1 MGDDAMEYLDDL
13 AGGAPDLLDAYEFTG
28 VEVGDTVAAAMRAD
42 PRVEITG
49 AEKGE
54 FGLDFGTMV
63 LDFKIT
69 GCGG

>member
-1 MGDDAMEYLDDL
+1 MDDAMGYLDDL
-13 AGGAPDLLDAYEFTG
+13 AEDAPDLLGAFEFTG
-28 VEVGDTVAAAMRAD
+28 VEVPDTVAGMMRAD
-42 PRVEITG
+42 PRIEITG

-69 GCGG
+69 GCDG